1 MKKIKLQKKF
11 KNRVRLRHIE
21 WLYRACDGTINF

>member
-11 KNRVRLRHIE
+11 KNRVGLRHIE
-21 WLYRACDGTINF
+21 WFYRACDGTINF